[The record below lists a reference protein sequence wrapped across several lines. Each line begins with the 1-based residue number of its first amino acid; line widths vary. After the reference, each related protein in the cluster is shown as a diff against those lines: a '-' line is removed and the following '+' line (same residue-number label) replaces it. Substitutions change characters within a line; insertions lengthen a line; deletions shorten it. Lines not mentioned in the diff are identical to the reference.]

1 MKIFILTFCIVGFFI
16 SQFYVMADHSNFAKK
31 LEVVIEDQLKILNT
45 ITMDKVDTNFQLED
59 LENKIK
65 ELEK

>member
-1 MKIFILTFCIVGFFI
+1 MKIFILTICI
-16 SQFYVMADHSNFAKK
+16 SFYVLLFCAMTERFGCEKK
-31 LEVVIEDQLKILNT
+31 IDIVIENQLKILNI